1 MTKLPWFQF
10 WGRDFFEDERVKLMS
25 NAQIGMYLKL
35 LQHQWIEGSV
45 PLNIADS
52 SSMDLHH
59 AGHDFELANQ
69 ELATVL
75 ASCFTPTKNGKRL
88 LNARMEK
95 IRREQE
101 ETYQLNQSRA
111 SKAGQASVLARQLN
125 SSSTQVQHK
134 LNSSSTQAQL
144 KRNSK
149 STNQK
154 QTQTQTETQ
163 KETLNQTETQ
173 KDEEVKS
180 TSEGATLPALATSRS
195 ADTWEAYRRAYTERY
210 QVEPVRNA
218 SVNAILL
225 KFVGAVGQEEAPMI
239 AAFYLQHNEA
249 FYVKKRHPVSLL
261 LHDATGLR
269 TQWATGV
276 KATTGEAKNA
286 EFKDNVVEQVKR
298 IEALRQGE
306 RT

>member
-1 MTKLPWFQF
+1 MGKTGKLPWMPFYTED
-10 WGRDFFEDERVKLMS
+10 WRRDTRCLSPSTRGAWIDILCVLWPVGERTMP
-25 NAQIGMYLKL
+25 AQNWARELGLSMPE
-35 LQHQWIEGSV
+35 WEVVIEE
-45 PLNIADS
+45 LDHFKIADIIATSSQACHAIVTVMSRRILRDSTTREHARKRQSSHRSHATVTPMSQGCHAVESEVIVRSHSQKPHLS
-52 SSMDLHH
+52 SSSPV
-59 AGHDFELANQ
+59 AA
-69 ELATVL
+69 AT
-75 ASCFTPTKNGKRL
+75 S
-88 LNARMEK
+88 
-95 IRREQE
+95 E
-101 ETYQLNQSRA
+101 ET
-111 SKAGQASVLARQLN
+111 KKV
-125 SSSTQVQHK
+125 
-134 LNSSSTQAQL
+134 
-144 KRNSK
+144 KR
-149 STNQK
+149 
-154 QTQTQTETQ
+154 
-163 KETLNQTETQ
+163 
-173 KDEEVKS
+173 VKS

>member
-1 MTKLPWFQF
+1 MMKERLPWIKFYTDDWLKDTRRLTPHSRGVWIDLLCRLWPEGQQTF
-10 WGRDFFEDERVKLMS
+10 SMAIWCREISVTEEEFKQALLELKSLHIGIFIDECNGNVTVISRRMLREATSRK
-25 NAQIGMYLKL
+25 QIGKRVERHRETLVKRSCNADVTVDVTVQKL
-35 LQHQWIEGSV
+35 EARSQKLEAKT
-45 PLNIADS
+45 LS
-52 SSMDLHH
+52 SSSPV
-59 AGHDFELANQ
+59 AA
-69 ELATVL
+69 AT
-75 ASCFTPTKNGKRL
+75 S
-88 LNARMEK
+88 
-95 IRREQE
+95 E
-101 ETYQLNQSRA
+101 ET
-111 SKAGQASVLARQLN
+111 KKV
-125 SSSTQVQHK
+125 
-134 LNSSSTQAQL
+134 
-144 KRNSK
+144 KR
-149 STNQK
+149 
-154 QTQTQTETQ
+154 
-163 KETLNQTETQ
+163 
-173 KDEEVKS
+173 VKS